1 MLRNAI
7 IASATLAAAG
17 VAHAGL
23 TTWAITGTG
32 TGTGSLAGLGTITM
46 TLSMNIDESASALLA
61 GGAIGSWNFQ
71 LSDAYGVKY
80 SASGTPGGIYGNNAG
95 TYVRWTSSEG
105 STRRYTVV
113 LGGTTSSNWDASMSG
128 MPAIAS
134 IQFGYVAS
142 RPSGVYGNIGDSIAG
157 SGNGNGGFIMA
168 TSTSG
173 GAFGSVSTS
182 SFFVVP
188 TPGAL
193 ALAGVAGLVS
203 SRRRR
208 S

>member
-17 VAHAGL
+17 VSNAGL
-23 TTWAITGTG
+23 MTWSVTGVG
-32 TGTGSLAGLGTITM
+32 TGTGSLASLGNVTM
-46 TLSMNIDESASALLA
+46 TLSMAIDDSASALLA
-61 GGAIGSWNFQ
+61 GGAIGNWTFQ
-71 LSDAYGVKY
+71 ISDAYGLKY
-80 SASGTPGGIYGNNAG
+80 SAAGSPGGIYGNNAG

-113 LGGTTSSNWDASMSG
+113 LGGLTASNWDASMGS
-128 MPAIAS
+128 MPAISA
-134 IQFGYVAS
+134 IQFGYVAA
-142 RPSGVYGNIGDSIAG
+142 RPSGVYGSMGDSIVG
-157 SGNGNGGFIMA
+157 STNGNGGFIMA

-173 GAFGSVSTS
+173 GAFGAVSTS
-182 SFFVVP
+182 SFFIVP

-193 ALAGVAGLVS
+193 ALSGVAGLVS